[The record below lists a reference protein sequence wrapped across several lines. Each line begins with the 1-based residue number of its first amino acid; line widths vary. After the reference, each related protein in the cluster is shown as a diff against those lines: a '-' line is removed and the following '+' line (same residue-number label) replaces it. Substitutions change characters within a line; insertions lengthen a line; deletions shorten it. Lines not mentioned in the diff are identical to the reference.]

1 MRIFLS
7 YASQDRA
14 AVEPVQLALGADGR
28 HEVFV
33 DRKSLPAGE
42 AYDGRIRDAI
52 HGADLVIFFISP
64 DAVDAGSYTL
74 SEMAI
79 AQEAFPNPSGH
90 VLPVMLR
97 ETPIDAL
104 PAYLRAVT
112 VLSVTG
118 NLTADVVDAV
128 ERIARA
134 WRNAGRKRVAAIAA
148 FVVVALGA
156 AGLLWQ
162 QRATWF
168 AHGPGPAAT
177 GKDGAPAVLIAAGAF
192 VFGDDEYAP
201 RREVFLDAYYID
213 TYEISVA
220 RYAKFL
226 AATGNAH
233 APEGWPADPAK
244 AANLPVVGVD
254 WNDAQ
259 AYCAWAGRR
268 LPTENEWEKA
278 ARGGDERRYPW
289 GDTEPNATLAASMK
303 SSDDP
308 YAGGLDAVG
317 SHPAGA
323 SKAGVHDLSGNA
335 AEWTADWY
343 AESFQHGDV
352 RNPKGPA
359 AGDKR
364 VIRGGGWQDGGN
376 RLLVTRRWNA
386 APDTRAPD
394 IGFRCARD
402 A

>member
-14 AVEPVQLALGADGR
+14 AIEPVQLALGADGR
-28 HEVFV
+28 HEIFV
-33 DRKSLPAGE
+33 DHKSLPPGE
-42 AYDGRIRDAI
+42 AYDARIREAI
-52 HGADLVIFFISP
+52 READLVIFFVSP

-79 AQEAFPNPSGH
+79 AQEAFPNPSGR

-97 ETPIDAL
+97 ETPIAAL

-112 VLSVTG
+112 VLRVTG
-118 NLTADVVDAV
+118 NLSADVIDAV
-128 ERIARA
+128 ERIAQSRRGA
-134 WRNAGRKRVAAIAA
+134 QRKRIAAIAA
-148 FVVVALGA
+148 VVIAALAVAGILFQQRGARGPGA
-156 AGLLWQ
+156 AVV
-162 QRATWF
+162 
-168 AHGPGPAAT
+168 
-177 GKDGAPAVLIAAGAF
+177 GKDGAPAVLIPAGAF

-201 RREVFLDAYYID
+201 RREVFLDAFHID
-213 TYEISVA
+213 TYEITVG

-233 APEGWPADPAK
+233 PPDDWPADPEK

-259 AYCAWAGRR
+259 AYCKWAGRR

-289 GDTEPNATLAASMK
+289 GDAEPSATLVAAMK
-303 SSDDP
+303 SADDP

-317 SHPAGA
+317 SHPTGA
-323 SKAGVHDLSGNA
+323 STLGVHDLAGNA

-343 AESFQHGDV
+343 AESFPRADV
-352 RNPKGPA
+352 RNPKGPES
-359 AGDKR
+359 GEKR
-364 VIRGGGWQDGGN
+364 VIRGGGWQDGGD
-376 RLLVTRRWNA
+376 RLLVTRRSHA
-386 APDTRAPD
+386 SPDTRGPD

-402 A
+402 G

>member
-14 AVEPVQLALGADGR
+14 AIEPVQLALGADAR

-52 HGADLVIFFISP
+52 RAADLVIVFISP

-79 AQEAFPNPSGH
+79 AQEAFPNPSGR

-97 ETPIDAL
+97 ETPIAAL

-112 VLSVTG
+112 VLRVTG

-128 ERIARA
+128 ERIAQAR
-134 WRNAGRKRVAAIAA
+134 RNAGRRRIATIAALVVAALA
-148 FVVVALGA
+148 A
-156 AGLLWQ
+156 AGLLWH
-162 QRATWF
+162 QRASWF
-168 AHGPGPAAT
+168 GAGSTVT
-177 GKDGAPAVLIAAGAF
+177 GKDGAPAVLIPAGAF

-213 TYEISVA
+213 TYEVTVG

-233 APEGWPADPAK
+233 PPEGWPDDPAK

-254 WNDAQ
+254 WNDAN
-259 AYCAWAGRR
+259 AYCKWAGRR

-289 GDTEPNATLAASMK
+289 GDGEPNATLAASMK
-303 SSDDP
+303 TAEDA

-317 SHPAGA
+317 SHPNGA
-323 SKAGVHDLSGNA
+323 SKAGVNDLAGNA
-335 AEWTADWY
+335 SEWTADWY
-343 AESFQHGDV
+343 AERFPSADL
-352 RNPKGPA
+352 RNPKGPES
-359 AGDKR
+359 GDKR
-364 VIRGGGWQDGGN
+364 VIRGGGWQDAGD
-376 RLLVTRRWNA
+376 RLLVTRRSYA
-386 APDTRAPD
+386 SPDTRAPD

-402 A
+402 G